1 MSEATTAIKRRAPR
15 KTQFDM
21 AERERLRSAL
31 LAYAEK
37 HGIGVPTLQVRIA
50 DATDRSPDLLPLK
63 TLQRFLTG
71 IGRTNDAFLIPCFQ
85 FAQSLPAQSDT
96 MNIARELGSFF
107 GLAGLQANAD
117 QSGTSMVAAE
127 QFAGRYAV
135 ATRQPRPKKVRV
147 FDIDDDDDK
156 LNLAYSRC
164 EFENTGP
171 GSQLKVREEV
181 FNPAMVAATRP
192 AEEVAARHCFEG
204 VVLVFDPLVFI
215 VSRNVLTRLPKAY
228 WLREF
233 GNGLLMGCGMEA
245 SFLNDMDEPRPY
257 SDPVD
262 FAFERLPQE
271 ERS

>member
-1 MSEATTAIKRRAPR
+1 MSEATTGIKRRAPR
-15 KTQFDM
+15 KTQFDI

-31 LAYAEK
+31 LGYSQK

-85 FAQSLPAQSDT
+85 FAKSLPTQSETAD
-96 MNIARELGSFF
+96 IARELGSFF
-107 GLAGLQANAD
+107 GLAGLQTNAD

-135 ATRQPRPKKVRV
+135 TTRPPRPKKVRV
-147 FDIDDDDDK
+147 FDIDDDGT
-156 LNLAYSRC
+156 LSLSYSHC
-164 EFENTGP
+164 EFESTGP
-171 GSQLKVREEV
+171 GSQLKVREQV
-181 FNPAMVAATRP
+181 FNPAMVAATAP
-192 AEEVAARHCFEG
+192 AGDAVVRHYFEG

-262 FAFERLPQE
+262 FAFERVPHE

>member
-1 MSEATTAIKRRAPR
+1 MSEASSIIRKRAPR

-21 AERERLRSAL
+21 GERERLRSSL

-85 FAQSLPAQSDT
+85 FAKSLPVQSETADV
-96 MNIARELGSFF
+96 ARELGSFF
-107 GLAGLQANAD
+107 GLAGLQASPD
-117 QSGTSMVAAE
+117 QSGTSTSAVE
-127 QFAGRYAV
+127 QFAGHYAV
-135 ATRQPRPKKVRV
+135 ATRQPSPKKLRV
-147 FDIDDDDDK
+147 FDIDDDNDK
-156 LNLAYSRC
+156 LSLAYSHC
-164 EFENTGP
+164 EFEDTGP
-171 GSQLKVREEV
+171 GSQLRVREEV
-181 FNPAMVAATRP
+181 FNPARVAAARP
-192 AEEVAARHCFEG
+192 AEEVAVRHCFEG

-215 VSRNVLTRLPKAY
+215 VARNVLTRLPKAY

-262 FAFERLPQE
+262 FAFERLPDA